1 MDPYGQKWMTIK
13 EDVSLKKCKNVLTKC
28 LPSNKYNME

>member
-1 MDPYGQKWMTIK
+1 MIATH
-13 EDVSLKKCKNVLTKC
+13 EDVSPEEMQNVLTKC